1 MAATAISRHSKDT
14 KGSAHRPVLHKLSQG
29 VFMKVAANPV
39 TGPSWSPPEA
49 PPPPSPAPAPASEGG
64 PSIADRMFG
73 RGAPAT
79 PSAPWGKPEFAQS
92 PAAGLAG
99 LAAVNAGT
107 AGLVQAELIQSQGQA
122 LLPAAPFAGLA
133 APQIMGQA
141 MHAIQDRFAQHP
153 QDGRPQ
159 GDQES
164 FSDQQGQPQHEP
176 PLSQAALWLA
186 LQEPS
191 GVRPIPMPKP
201 RPIEQDSFLSA
212 GALQTQSPIWLGFSD
227 GGQIPSSLPA
237 QDGASFIS
245 HPLSSLPLPPQP
257 AQFTGWL
264 KNAPAPDAAAATSA
278 TSASHASSPTQTNP
292 AAPAATA
299 PPNAVEGT
307 SAAAPKGPSADRN
320 EIAALEMTLADPAN
334 KDMVAHF
341 GGQLEPL
348 PTWTTV
354 GQGIEARYGA
364 DLGGRLYQLQK
375 AQRAV
380 EAEFFR
386 AMDESRK
393 DPPKDAAPRLQ
404 RPDQPAPTTDKPG
417 WHYNPGGGHADAWTP
432 PSWEYSPELFAQ
444 QYAKGESA
452 AQKALASMYGP
463 EPLKYAPGA
472 DTEVGSPGGIQLD
485 GLRLREPRGYGGV
498 EEGLTPDSLHVR
510 DGWVQSGVTPP
521 DHYLDPNRITK
532 LNNNEFVWFDP
543 VRGFMTDPDNLKESG
558 LDKAFPYIMAA
569 AFAAMGAGAVGG
581 AVMNATGSAVAQGAA
596 AGATGSLLGQYVATG
611 HVNFKSVLTSAL
623 AGGLTA
629 GVMEIPGAR
638 ENLTGASSTVGKLIQ
653 ATGRATIQGAIQGI
667 IGGKFKDGFIN
678 SMLASAAQEVGDL
691 INAEI
696 GKIPNLTESERGA
709 MRLLSR
715 ATTSAMRMVGSN
727 DPAAGFASDFL
738 SGVVGDAVASQVP
751 ANQQA
756 SGASTEQGAEA
767 IAASPDGDRVDVAMP
782 AAGEHSAGEG
792 SGLGASSD
800 SDSVFGASV
809 DESHASRV
817 AQLQTQADS
826 ELNAPLRIEV
836 SGTGWTDHTV
846 QSDGTVLSRPRD
858 GSDEPDLRMLS
869 NVPTGGAAPTIFG
882 YEPIDDRVFS
892 DGTREILYRPQ
903 SGPALNNFLQ
913 EIATRTAGAVGG
925 TADSFSGMV
934 QDTWRWGSNSAIQVG
949 DLLTF
954 GYNHDHP
961 RVQEAWSEQE
971 QLGRSIVNMMLNP
984 RDAASAGFES
994 VVNRYNAAMSLSDPS
1009 EQSRALGHLFNDVG
1023 QTAVG
1028 MGVTA
1033 GSLVKPAASAVDA
1046 IGGRLARV
1054 NNESGKARIAELA
1067 AQIEKQNFY
1076 RDGWTPDVASPQ
1088 TLAVASR
1095 TIIWP
1100 LVKQMRMGLMPVFH
1114 CLQRRL
1120 ALQG

>member
-1 MAATAISRHSKDT
+1 
-14 KGSAHRPVLHKLSQG
+14 
-29 VFMKVAANPV
+29 MKVAANPV
-39 TGPSWSPPEA
+39 TGPAWSPPEA
-49 PPPPSPAPAPASEGG
+49 PPPPSPAPASEGG

-79 PSAPWGKPEFAQS
+79 PNAPWGKPEFAQS

-141 MHAIQDRFAQHP
+141 MHAVQDRFAQHP

-212 GALQTQSPIWLGFSD
+212 GALQTQPPIWRGFSD

-237 QDGASFIS
+237 QDGAPFIS

-299 PPNAVEGT
+299 PANAVEGT

-393 DPPKDAAPRLQ
+393 DPPKDAAPSLQ

-463 EPLKYAPGA
+463 EPLKYVPGA

-569 AFAAMGAGAVGG
+569 AFAAMGGWAAST
-581 AVMNATGSAVAQGAA
+581 AIATNVTTSAIAQGAA
-596 AGATGSLLGQYVATG
+596 AGAVGSTLGQYVATG

-629 GVMEIPGAR
+629 GVMEIPGAS
-638 ENLTGASSTVGKLIQ
+638 EHLTGASTNVGKLLQ
-653 ATGRATIQGAIQGI
+653 ATGRATIQGAIQEI

-678 SMLASAAQEVGDL
+678 SILASAAQEVGSL

-696 GKIPNLTESERGA
+696 ANTPGLTDSERSA
-709 MRLLSR
+709 LRLLSR
-715 ATTSAMRMVGSN
+715 ATTSAMRIVGSD
-727 DPAAGFASDFL
+727 DPAAGFAGDFL
-738 SGVVGDAVASQVP
+738 ASVVGDILPKPTSEPQESKP
-751 ANQQA
+751 DSPSPYGLA
-756 SGASTEQGAEA
+756 SGDDGLGLRPGHAGQGVRWNGLTGTATADASGNAGPIYDFDPQGEWNPELPNPITDTDRP
-767 IAASPDGDRVDVAMP
+767 IAMGPVPFFVPPGLGNGVVVGGGYQANRPNGSGGSPGYGGLDPRYDLPVTTPGYPATNPGLGFRTPPFGITPPIVSGVLLGGRILAQNIWDFVVNSVGEKPVNSTGASGNQGVSLTPDLPLFRG
-782 AAGEHSAGEG
+782 G
-792 SGLGASSD
+792 SGLDIRPGTDVVVGQDGLVHPYRPNGKPQGLSINLD
-800 SDSVFGASV
+800 RNDRFV
-809 DESHASRV
+809 
-817 AQLQTQADS
+817 QL
-826 ELNAPLRIEV
+826 
-836 SGTGWTDHTV
+836 H
-846 QSDGTVLSRPRD
+846 
-858 GSDEPDLRMLS
+858 
-869 NVPTGGAAPTIFG
+869 GGAFPVESIPEGLQLIQAGKPQHYVIAPSKPMTIQQ
-882 YEPIDDRVFS
+882 YQNLLN
-892 DGTREILYRPQ
+892 EI
-903 SGPALNNFLQ
+903 
-913 EIATRTAGAVGG
+913 
-925 TADSFSGMV
+925 
-934 QDTWRWGSNSAIQVG
+934 
-949 DLLTF
+949 
-954 GYNHDHP
+954 
-961 RVQEAWSEQE
+961 
-971 QLGRSIVNMMLNP
+971 QLGN
-984 RDAASAGFES
+984 
-994 VVNRYNAAMSLSDPS
+994 
-1009 EQSRALGHLFNDVG
+1009 FNK
-1023 QTAVG
+1023 
-1028 MGVTA
+1028 
-1033 GSLVKPAASAVDA
+1033 LP
-1046 IGGRLARV
+1046 
-1054 NNESGKARIAELA
+1054 
-1067 AQIEKQNFY
+1067 
-1076 RDGWTPDVASPQ
+1076 
-1088 TLAVASR
+1088 
-1095 TIIWP
+1095 
-1100 LVKQMRMGLMPVFH
+1100 
-1114 CLQRRL
+1114 
-1120 ALQG
+1120 

>member
-1 MAATAISRHSKDT
+1 
-14 KGSAHRPVLHKLSQG
+14 
-29 VFMKVAANPV
+29 
-39 TGPSWSPPEA
+39 
-49 PPPPSPAPAPASEGG
+49 
-64 PSIADRMFG
+64 MFG

-99 LAAVNAGT
+99 LAAVNAGA

-141 MHAIQDRFAQHP
+141 MHAVQDRFAQHP

-212 GALQTQSPIWLGFSD
+212 GALQTQPPIWRGFSD
-227 GGQIPSSLPA
+227 RGQIPSSLPA
-237 QDGASFIS
+237 QDGAPFIS

-264 KNAPAPDAAAATSA
+264 KNAPAPDAAAATSG
-278 TSASHASSPTQTNP
+278 TSASPASSPTQTNP

-299 PPNAVEGT
+299 SANAVEGT

-393 DPPKDAAPRLQ
+393 DPPKDAAPSLQ

-417 WHYNPGGGHADAWTP
+417 WHYNPGGGHADVWTP

-463 EPLKYAPGA
+463 EPLKYVPGA
-472 DTEVGSPGGIQLD
+472 DTEVGGSGGIELD
-485 GLRLREPRGYGGV
+485 GLRLREPLADGGTQ
-498 EEGLTPDSLHVR
+498 EGLTPGSLHVR

-629 GVMEIPGAR
+629 GVMEIPGV
-638 ENLTGASSTVGKLIQ
+638 NDSLTGATSGLGKLLQ
-653 ATGRATIQGAIQGI
+653 YTGKATIQGAIQQI
-667 IGGKFKDGFIN
+667 VGGKFKDGFVN
-678 SMLASAAQEVGDL
+678 SMLASAAQEVGSL

-696 GKIPNLTESERGA
+696 ANTPGLTDSERSA

-715 ATTSAMRMVGSN
+715 ATTSAMRIVGSN
-727 DPAAGFASDFL
+727 DPAAGFANDFL
-738 SGVVGDAVASQVP
+738 GGIVGDALE
-751 ANQQA
+751 N
-756 SGASTEQGAEA
+756 E
-767 IAASPDGDRVDVAMP
+767 I
-782 AAGEHSAGEG
+782 
-792 SGLGASSD
+792 
-800 SDSVFGASV
+800 
-809 DESHASRV
+809 
-817 AQLQTQADS
+817 TQAGTD
-826 ELNAPLRIEV
+826 PLGDFIEANEQRRLADLDRRIAEQLEAAEMLEA
-836 SGTGWTDHTV
+836 S
-846 QSDGTVLSRPRD
+846 L
-858 GSDEPDLRMLS
+858 DEPDLINVGGPRAPVRNAQINVVRNGGLDSALNLGADAFGILGALPGLQTELAKLSDINARNAIDLMRQRMREAGMP
-869 NVPTGGAAPTIFG
+869 NVPTQYAQALVSDGRIVNDYGRTVEDLHDRYERFVEDRRLRETWGDNYAERRIGKSGFTVQQFERKILAVQQDAVDRGYEEGRKLIAAGEISFKPGQEALALGNYADNYARFTIQRFGDAEGVSNADLAVNRRRYNPDGKTYGIPDQRTGANLLMDTTIENKTHTKRQLRNWANNPSLFVMVRPTQMGGAYVI
-882 YEPIDDRVFS
+882 
-892 DGTREILYRPQ
+892 
-903 SGPALNNFLQ
+903 
-913 EIATRTAGAVGG
+913 
-925 TADSFSGMV
+925 
-934 QDTWRWGSNSAIQVG
+934 
-949 DLLTF
+949 
-954 GYNHDHP
+954 
-961 RVQEAWSEQE
+961 
-971 QLGRSIVNMMLNP
+971 
-984 RDAASAGFES
+984 
-994 VVNRYNAAMSLSDPS
+994 PS
-1009 EQSRALGHLFNDVG
+1009 H
-1023 QTAVG
+1023 
-1028 MGVTA
+1028 
-1033 GSLVKPAASAVDA
+1033 LVKPLN
-1046 IGGRLARV
+1046 RPPR
-1054 NNESGKARIAELA
+1054 
-1067 AQIEKQNFY
+1067 
-1076 RDGWTPDVASPQ
+1076 
-1088 TLAVASR
+1088 
-1095 TIIWP
+1095 
-1100 LVKQMRMGLMPVFH
+1100 GL
-1114 CLQRRL
+1114 
-1120 ALQG
+1120 